1 MTRKAIQ
8 LLVEGKVQG
17 VGYRAWTKKTA
28 EALGLFGWV
37 RNLTDGRVEI
47 HAEGD
52 AIALEALTSA
62 CKTGPRYAEVLQVQT
77 TERPDWNLIEFEQ
90 VATAPPP

>member
-1 MTRKAIQ
+1 MERKAIQ

-28 EALGLFGWV
+28 ESLGLVGWV

-47 HAEGD
+47 HAEGHSEGLD
-52 AIALEALTSA
+52 KLASA
-62 CKTGPRYAEVLQVQT
+62 CKEGPNFAEVRGVIR

-90 VATAPPP
+90 VATVNPP

>member
-8 LLVEGKVQG
+8 LLIEGKVQG
-17 VGYRAWTKKTA
+17 VGYRAWTKRTA
-28 EALGLFGWV
+28 ESLGLFGWV

-52 AIALEALTSA
+52 AKALKTLTAA
-62 CKTGPRYAEVLQVQT
+62 CEQGPRYAEVLQVQIA
-77 TERPDWNLIEFEQ
+77 ERPDWNLIEFEQ
-90 VATAPPP
+90 VATVSPP